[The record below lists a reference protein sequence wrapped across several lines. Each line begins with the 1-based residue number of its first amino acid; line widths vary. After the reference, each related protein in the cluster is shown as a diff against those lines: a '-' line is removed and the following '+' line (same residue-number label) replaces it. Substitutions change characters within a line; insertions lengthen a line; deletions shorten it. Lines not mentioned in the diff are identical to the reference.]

1 MYNCSISIHSK
12 ALRRKVR
19 ELAEIKNK
27 ELGLVKGSKEWQK
40 MFIQTRREL
49 LKKTAEIEQHYNYI
63 APNLRQVYCKP
74 YLGSKGLYDIKYILE
89 KEESNQTVSII
100 SDNNN
105 IAPDIV
111 LWCLYKRNK
120 LIINSTKSE
129 RIVKSNLNEL
139 KRIRY
144 IFQQPFFVLGK
155 IYFADFYFPE
165 YKTIIEVDGG
175 YHEVL
180 EQKQKDEK
188 RTVFLGSAEMK
199 VIRMTNEEA
208 EDSSCIYETMYG
220 ITNKHFEKCKSV
232 SKSTKKDYQEK
243 NCTLVDTEAN
253 DKFID
258 GLRSLVDLPQSKVKS
273 IKKDRLKL
281 ISNPK
286 KFEYDLFIMLASQD
300 ITAYSKMPFVISGD
314 IYFVDIYLPDY
325 NMIIELMD
333 ASHSEWTTYESFEQ
347 KIKVLE
353 STGITIL
360 PINCNKLKVKIQ

>member
-155 IYFADFYFPE
+155 SILL
-165 YKTIIEVDGG
+165 T
-175 YHEVL
+175 
-180 EQKQKDEK
+180 
-188 RTVFLGSAEMK
+188 
-199 VIRMTNEEA
+199 
-208 EDSSCIYETMYG
+208 
-220 ITNKHFEKCKSV
+220 
-232 SKSTKKDYQEK
+232 
-243 NCTLVDTEAN
+243 
-253 DKFID
+253 FIF
-258 GLRSLVDLPQSKVKS
+258 RN
-273 IKKDRLKL
+273 IKPLLK
-281 ISNPK
+281 
-286 KFEYDLFIMLASQD
+286 
-300 ITAYSKMPFVISGD
+300 
-314 IYFVDIYLPDY
+314 
-325 NMIIELMD
+325 
-333 ASHSEWTTYESFEQ
+333 
-347 KIKVLE
+347 
-353 STGITIL
+353 
-360 PINCNKLKVKIQ
+360 